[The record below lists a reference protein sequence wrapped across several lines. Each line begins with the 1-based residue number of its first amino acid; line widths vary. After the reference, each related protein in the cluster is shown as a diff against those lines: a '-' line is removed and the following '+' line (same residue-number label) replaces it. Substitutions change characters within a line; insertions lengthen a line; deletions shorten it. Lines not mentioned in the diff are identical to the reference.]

1 MSSKRLDGSR
11 LKNIIWRLKDWLGP
25 DYIDKIAS
33 ETGAS
38 VQTVVEW
45 EKGLGKVTDNHLLRL
60 SDLFQKQSH
69 SASGNNPSNWMRKGQ
84 QLLKASEVLKKVVD
98 EEWECAKKLLHGGR
112 PTFPPD
118 VVDQMHMLRSFA
130 LECLF
135 KALILRKGGMSF
147 CEGDQISYGD
157 GHPLVDLAKNAS
169 IALTKPEGDIVR
181 RLEAY
186 VYLGRYPLLK
196 KYKHDS
202 LSARLDREAKCHWSF
217 DKEEIPFANVLRKI
231 EVAWQTS

>member
-1 MSSKRLDGSR
+1 MSSKRLDGPR

-33 ETGAS
+33 ETGIS

-69 SASGNNPSNWMRKGQ
+69 SASGNDPNDWMRKGQ

-98 EEWECAKKLLHGGR
+98 EEWECVKKVLHGGR
-112 PTFPPD
+112 PTFPPN

-130 LECLF
+130 LECLL
-135 KALILRKGGMSF
+135 KALISQKGVKFFS
-147 CEGDQISYGD
+147 EGDQISYGG
-157 GHPLVDLAKNAS
+157 GHDLVDLAKDAS
-169 IALTKPEGDIVR
+169 IALTKPESDMIR

-196 KYKHDS
+196 KYTKDS

-217 DKEEIPFANVLRKI
+217 DKDEILFANVLRKI